1 MMKVFIDAL
10 KHSVKL
16 PNKKDAFALNRI
28 GMDYTVIYLFIIIA
42 IASIP
47 NLIEQL
53 LTTEFSAQ
61 IHPFFLAIYFFI
73 FNYLVLLV
81 MIFSLL
87 SLFAYIMTLL
97 AKMLQR
103 KLLFS
108 LLWKMSAFALTI
120 PLIIF
125 TVLSYFYPLTYIFVS
140 LAVVY
145 MTFVLVKVI
154 LIYPKRRVWSIFWF
168 IF

>member
-1 MMKVFIDAL
+1 IKYNCFY
-10 KHSVKL
+10 
-16 PNKKDAFALNRI
+16 LNRI
-28 GMDYTVIYLFIIIA
+28 VLYYSFFFLFIIIA

-154 LIYPKRRVWSIFWF
+154 LIYPKRRV
-168 IF
+168 

>member
-1 MMKVFIDAL
+1 MHALIKGLTEAL
-10 KHSVKL
+10 KQSVKL
-16 PNKKDAFALNRI
+16 PNKKATFALNRI
-28 GMDYTVIYLFIIIA
+28 GMDTAVIYLFIIIA

-87 SLFAYIMTLL
+87 SLFAYVMTVI
-97 AKMLQR
+97 AKILQR

-108 LLWKMSAFALTI
+108 ILWKMSAFALTI
-120 PLIIF
+120 PLIVF
-125 TVLSYFYPLTYIFVS
+125 TVLSYFFPLTYIFVTIA
-140 LAVVY
+140 LVY
-145 MTFVLVKVI
+145 MTFVLVKII
-154 LIYPKRRVWSIFWF
+154 LIYPKRRS
-168 IF
+168 

>member
-1 MMKVFIDAL
+1 MHALIKGLTEAL

-16 PNKKDAFALNRI
+16 PNKKASFALNRI
-28 GMDYTVIYLFIIIA
+28 GMDTAVIYLFIIIA

-87 SLFAYIMTLL
+87 SLFAYVMTVI
-97 AKMLQR
+97 AKILQR

-108 LLWKMSAFALTI
+108 ILWKMSAFALTI
-120 PLIIF
+120 PLLVF
-125 TVLSYFYPLTYIFVS
+125 TVLSYFFPLTYIFVTIA
-140 LAVVY
+140 LVY
-145 MTFVLVKVI
+145 MTFVLVKII
-154 LIYPKRRVWSIFWF
+154 LIYPKRRS
-168 IF
+168 